1 MNDWNSG
8 YTTDIDYT
16 FGYYPE
22 LNPARIRLAFLDAG
36 LVCPEVGTACELGFG
51 QGVSV
56 NVHAAASVTRWSGTD
71 FNPAQASFARA
82 LGAASGAEPQ
92 LHDDAF
98 AEFVQRDDLPDFDF
112 IALHGIWS
120 WISDENRA
128 SIVDFV
134 RRKLKVGGVLYV
146 SYNTLPGWSAFAPMR
161 HLLAL
166 HAEVL
171 GAPGQGPLG
180 RVGDALAFAEKVLAA
195 KPLYASANPSV
206 VGRIDRMKTQNPRY
220 LAHEFFNR
228 SWDPMYFSQVS
239 EQLASAKLA
248 FACSAS
254 FNDHVR
260 ALNLTG
266 EQQSVL
272 DGTKDPV
279 LRESLRDY
287 MVNQQFRKDYW
298 VRGARRL
305 TALERAEGLRAQRVV
320 LISARKDIALQFS
333 GALKV
338 EANEALYGV
347 FLDAVADH
355 LPRTLGEI
363 ERVVQGRLGFAQVVE
378 ATMMLIGAGHLA
390 VAQSPEVVEAVRP
403 RTDRLNAY
411 LLVRARGSS
420 DLNYLASPVTGGAV
434 GASRIHQMFLLA
446 RREGLTTTTQ
456 WAGFAW
462 RLLSAQGGRMSR
474 DGRPLETEEENLAE
488 LGRQAQA
495 FEAGRL
501 PVLRALGV
509 A

>member
-51 QGVSV
+51 QGVSL

-71 FNPAQASFARA
+71 FNPAQAAFARE
-82 LGAASGAEPQ
+82 LGAASETEIRIR
-92 LHDDAF
+92 DDAF
-98 AEFVQRDDLPDFDF
+98 AEFARRDDLPDFDF

-146 SYNTLPGWSAFAPMR
+146 SYNTLPGWAAFAPMR

-180 RVGDALAFAEKVLAA
+180 RVGDALAFADAVLAA
-195 KPLYASANPSV
+195 RPLYASMNPSV
-206 VGRIDRMKTQNPRY
+206 AGRIERMKAQNPRY
-220 LAHEFFNR
+220 LVHEFFNR
-228 SWDPMYFSQVS
+228 HWEPMYFSEVS
-239 EQLASAKLA
+239 AQLAAAKLT

-260 ALNLTG
+260 ALNLTTD
-266 EQQSVL
+266 QQSVL
-272 DGTKDPV
+272 DSFKDPV
-279 LRESLRDY
+279 LRESVRDY

-320 LISARKDIALQFS
+320 LISARKDIALRFS

-338 EANEALYGV
+338 EVNEALYGTL
-347 FLDAVADH
+347 LDAVADH
-355 LPRTLGEI
+355 APRSLGEI
-363 ERVVQGRLGFAQVVE
+363 ERTVQGRLGFAQVLE
-378 ATMMLIGAGHLA
+378 ATMLLIGAGHLA
-390 VAQSPEVVEAVRP
+390 VAQSPEEAEAVRA
-403 RTDRLNAY
+403 RTDRLNAH
-411 LLVRARGSS
+411 LLGRARASA
-420 DLNYLASPVTGGAV
+420 DIHYLASPVTGGAI
-434 GASRIHQMFLLA
+434 GAPRTHQLFLLA
-446 RREGLTTTTQ
+446 IQAGFKSTDQ
-456 WAGFAW
+456 WAQFAW
-462 RLLSAQGGRMSR
+462 RLVSAQGGRMTR
-474 DGRPLETEEENLAE
+474 DGRPLETAQENLAE
-488 LGRQAQA
+488 LGSLARA
-495 FEAGRL
+495 FESGRL